1 MADARERY
9 VFIKKLAEGGM
20 ADVFLARDVKSTPPR
35 LCVVKQLLP
44 DLRSKKE
51 HVGMFLDE
59 ADLAVRLAHP
69 NVVRTIDRGSSREG
83 PFLVLEYLAGY
94 DLDLVIERLREVGG
108 RMPWQLA
115 VQIIIS
121 TAEGMAYAHALTGND
136 GKPLNLVHRDLT
148 PSNIFLTFDGVV
160 KVLDF
165 GIAHAQE
172 RRTRTSTGMLK
183 GKARYLAPELIQQ
196 LPGDGR
202 VDQFSLGAALYE
214 SLALRPLFSG
224 ENELAVIHAII
235 ESRRPSLIEQRPDLP
250 AEVDAVFRKMTERL
264 REDRFPT
271 MSDVARALKAV
282 MPPEDQRPALSTF
295 VRQQFGADFEA
306 HASLM
311 ARLASAST
319 SELRSFFEKGVNLT
333 DALNDPSR
341 LDKTQVAVNQQIPVE
356 ARRTPMPTHNL
367 PLELMTTQVVTNQRI
382 PPEARRPPTES
393 GTLELPDE
401 VPPTAV
407 LRPPPPAQPKAL
419 ETGTAHEPQHVPGAK
434 PLRLPDELPLGAE
447 GPSEIQEEP
456 SGLPLWMVVVGVLAL
471 VVVGGLALR
480 GLSGKTPVVAKGVL
494 VIRSQPP
501 GATIVLDGTP
511 VQFRTPAAL
520 PNLVEGKHTLVLA
533 HPDTLGATTSAVV
546 IAGGQQTIDIVLP
559 PKEALLLFAVSPPDA
574 VVTVDGREVALDGG
588 LGQSSPLP
596 RGVHEVDVRAIGFRP
611 RSMRFE
617 VDDGARLPV
626 EVHLESDPS
635 AQ

>member
-69 NVVRTIDRGSSREG
+69 NVVRTIDRGTSRDG

-94 DLDLVIERLREVGG
+94 DLDLVIERLRDVGG

-165 GIAHAQE
+165 GIARAEE

-235 ESRRPSLIEQRPDLP
+235 ESRRPSLIEQRPDIP
-250 AEVDAVFRKMTERL
+250 SEVDAVFRKMTERL
-264 REDRFPT
+264 REDRFPSMT
-271 MSDVARALKAV
+271 EVARALKAV
-282 MPPEDQRPALSTF
+282 MPPDDQRSALSTF

-319 SELRSFFEKGVNLT
+319 SELRAYFEKGVNLT

-341 LDKTQVAVNQQIPVE
+341 LAKTQVALNQQIPVE
-356 ARRTPMPTHNL
+356 ARRTPMAP
-367 PLELMTTQVVTNQRI
+367 V
-382 PPEARRPPTES
+382 
-393 GTLELPDE
+393 TLELPDE
-401 VPPTAV
+401 APAPVVPRPPT
-407 LRPPPPAQPKAL
+407 PAQPKPLLAV
-419 ETGTAHEPQHVPGAK
+419 TAEEPQHVPAAK
-434 PLRLPDELPLGAE
+434 PLRLPDELPLGVE
-447 GPSEIQEEP
+447 GVGGAPEP
-456 SGLPLWMVVVGVLAL
+456 VDEPASGPRLWMVALGVAALVGVGVLAM
-471 VVVGGLALR
+471 R
-480 GLSGKTPVVAKGVL
+480 GLSGKTPVVARGALL
-494 VIRSQPP
+494 VRSQPP
-501 GATIVLDGTP
+501 GASIQLDGVA

-520 PNLVEGKHTLVLA
+520 PDLAPGQHTLVLE
-533 HPDTLGATTSAVV
+533 HPDTLSATATALVVSGA
-546 IAGGQQTIDIVLP
+546 QQTVDLVLP
-559 PKEALLLFAVSPPDA
+559 PKEGLLLFVISPPDA
-574 VVTVDGREVALDGG
+574 IVTVDGREVALDGG
-588 LGQSSPLP
+588 LGQSSPLDT
-596 RGVHEVDVRAIGFRP
+596 GVHDVDIRAMGFMP
-611 RSMRFE
+611 KSMRFDI
-617 VDDGARLPV
+617 VDGARVPV
-626 EVHLESDPS
+626 ELTLEPDPA

>member
-20 ADVFLARDVKSTPPR
+20 ADVFLARDVMSTPPR

-69 NVVRTIDRGSSREG
+69 NVVRTLDRGSSRDG

-108 RMPWQLA
+108 RFPWQLA

-121 TAEGMAYAHALTGND
+121 TAEGMAYAHALLGTD

-165 GIAHAQE
+165 GIARAEE

-235 ESRRPSLIEQRPDLP
+235 ESRRPSLIAQRPDLP
-250 AEVDAVFRKMTERL
+250 TEVDAVFRKMTAPL
-264 REDRFPT
+264 REDRFPSMT
-271 MSDVARALKAV
+271 DVARALKAV
-282 MPPEDQRPALSTF
+282 MPPDDQRPALSTF

-319 SELRSFFEKGVNLT
+319 SELRSFFEKGVNLS
-333 DALNDPSR
+333 DALADPSR
-341 LDKTQVAVNQQIPVE
+341 LAKTQVAVNQQIPVE
-356 ARRTPMPTHNL
+356 ARRTPMPSHDL
-367 PLELMTTQVVTNQRI
+367 PPELLTTQVATHQRV
-382 PPEARRPPTES
+382 PPEARRTPPPS
-393 GTLELPDE
+393 GTLELPDDA
-401 VPPTAV
+401 PAIA
-407 LRPPPPAQPKAL
+407 AQPTPSA
-419 ETGTAHEPQHVPGAK
+419 TGTAQEHVPAAK
-434 PLRLPDELPLGAE
+434 PLQLPDELPLGAE
-447 GPSEIQEEP
+447 SSASELHES
-456 SGLPLWMVVVGVLAL
+456 SGGFPVWAVVLGVLVLVGLGGL
-471 VVVGGLALR
+471 VVR
-480 GLSGKTPVVAKGVL
+480 GLSAKEPVVARGVL
-494 VIRSQPP
+494 VVRSQPP
-501 GATIVLDGTP
+501 GASIELDGAP
-511 VQFRTPAAL
+511 VLFRTPAAL
-520 PNLVEGKHTLVLA
+520 PNLVEGRHTLVLA

-546 IAGGQQTIDIVLP
+546 VAGAQQTVDIVLP
-559 PKEALLLFAVSPPDA
+559 PKEGLLLLAISPPDA
-574 VVTVDGREVALDGG
+574 VVTVDGREVSLDGG
-588 LGQSSPLP
+588 VGQSSPLTT
-596 RGVHEVDVRAIGFRP
+596 GVHEVDVRAIGFRP
-611 RSMRFE
+611 KAMRFE
-617 VDDGARLPV
+617 VEDGARLPV
-626 EVHLESDPS
+626 EVHLEADPA

>member
-69 NVVRTIDRGSSREG
+69 NVVRTIDRGTSRDG

-165 GIAHAQE
+165 GIARAEE

-235 ESRRPSLIEQRPDLP
+235 ESRRPSLIDQRPDIP
-250 AEVDAVFRKMTERL
+250 REVDAVFRKMTAPL
-264 REDRFPT
+264 REDRFAS
-271 MSDVARALKAV
+271 MNEVARALKAV
-282 MPPEDQRPALSTF
+282 MPPEDQRPALSSF

-306 HASLM
+306 HAALM

-319 SELRSFFEKGVNLT
+319 SELRSYFEKGVNLT

-341 LDKTQVAVNQQIPVE
+341 LAKTQVVLNQPIPVE
-356 ARRTPMPTHNL
+356 ARRTPMAP
-367 PLELMTTQVVTNQRI
+367 V
-382 PPEARRPPTES
+382 
-393 GTLELPDE
+393 TLELPDDGPAPLTPR
-401 VPPTAV
+401 PPT
-407 LRPPPPAQPKAL
+407 PAQPRAAV
-419 ETGTAHEPQHVPGAK
+419 TADEAPLAPAAR
-434 PLRLPDELPLGAE
+434 PLRLPDELPLGLDAAQPAPIDE
-447 GPSEIQEEP
+447 PPAGPRV
-456 SGLPLWMVVVGVLAL
+456 WMVALGLAVLVAIGVLA
-471 VVVGGLALR
+471 VR
-480 GLSGKTPVVAKGVL
+480 GLSARAPVVARGALL
-494 VIRSQPP
+494 VRSQPP
-501 GATIVLDGTP
+501 GASIQLDGVA

-520 PNLVEGKHTLVLA
+520 PDLAPGQHTVVLQ
-533 HPDTLGATTSAVV
+533 HPDTLGATATAVV
-546 IAGGQQTIDIVLP
+546 VSGGQQTLDLVLP
-559 PKEALLLFAVSPPDA
+559 PREGLLLFVVSPPDA
-574 VVTVDGREVALDGG
+574 IVKVDGREVGLDGG
-588 LGQSSPLP
+588 LG
-596 RGVHEVDVRAIGFRP
+596 
-611 RSMRFE
+611 
-617 VDDGARLPV
+617 
-626 EVHLESDPS
+626 
-635 AQ
+635 

>member
-1 MADARERY
+1 
-9 VFIKKLAEGGM
+9 M

-69 NVVRTIDRGSSREG
+69 NVVRTIDRGSSRDG

-94 DLDLVIERLREVGG
+94 DLDLVIERLRDTGG

-115 VQIIIS
+115 VQVIIS
-121 TAEGMAYAHALTGND
+121 TAQGMAYAHGLTGTD

-165 GIAHAQE
+165 GIAHAEE

-183 GKARYLAPELIQQ
+183 GKTRYLAPELIQQ

-235 ESRRPSLIEQRPDLP
+235 ESRRPSLIEQRPDIP
-250 AEVDAVFRKMTERL
+250 SEVDAVFRKMTERL
-264 REDRFPT
+264 REDRFPS
-271 MSDVARALKAV
+271 MNDVARALKAV
-282 MPPEDQRPALSTF
+282 MPPEDQRPALSAF

-319 SELRSFFEKGVNLT
+319 SELRAYFEKGVNLT
-333 DALNDPSR
+333 DALADPSR
-341 LDKTQVAVNQQIPVE
+341 LAKTQVALNQQIPLE
-356 ARRTPMPTHNL
+356 ARRTPMPAHDL
-367 PLELMTTQVVTNQRI
+367 PAELLTTQVVTNQRV
-382 PPEARRPPTES
+382 PAEARRTPASPIA
-393 GTLELPDE
+393 LELPDE
-401 VPPTAV
+401 APPTGGHRPATPA
-407 LRPPPPAQPKAL
+407 LRSQATETVEAHQPAPR
-419 ETGTAHEPQHVPGAK
+419 
-434 PLRLPDELPLGAE
+434 PLQLPDELPLGGQGGLTE
-447 GPSEIQEEP
+447 FTDDEP
-456 SGLPLWMVVVGVLAL
+456 GRPRLWMVAL
-471 VVVGGLALR
+471 GGLALVLVAGLAVR
-480 GLSGKTPVVAKGVL
+480 ALSGKAPVVASGVL
-494 VIRSQPP
+494 VVRSQPP
-501 GATIVLDGTP
+501 GATIQLDGAP

-520 PNLVEGKHTLVLA
+520 PNLAPGTHTLVLA

-546 IAGGQQTIDIVLP
+546 VSGSQQTIDVMLP

-574 VVTVDGREVALDGG
+574 VVMVDGREVVLDGG
-588 LGQSSPLP
+588 LGQSAPLP
-596 RGVHEVDVRAIGFRP
+596 AGVHEVDVRAIGFRP
-611 RSMRFE
+611 RTIRYE

-626 EVHLESDPS
+626 ELQLEVDPA

>member
-20 ADVFLARDVKSTPPR
+20 ADVFLARDVMSTPPR

-69 NVVRTIDRGSSREG
+69 NVVRTIDRGTSRDG

-94 DLDLVIERLREVGG
+94 DLDLVIERLRDVGG

-165 GIAHAQE
+165 GIARAEE

-235 ESRRPSLIEQRPDLP
+235 ESRRPSLIDQRPDIP
-250 AEVDAVFRKMTERL
+250 PEVDAVFRKMTARL
-264 REDRFPT
+264 REERFAS
-271 MSDVARALKAV
+271 MNEVARALKAV

-306 HASLM
+306 HAALM

-319 SELRSFFEKGVNLT
+319 SELRAYFEKGVNLT
-333 DALNDPSR
+333 DALSDPSR
-341 LDKTQVAVNQQIPVE
+341 LAKTQVVVNQQIPVE
-356 ARRTPMPTHNL
+356 ARRTPMAP
-367 PLELMTTQVVTNQRI
+367 V
-382 PPEARRPPTES
+382 
-393 GTLELPDE
+393 TLELPDE
-401 VPPTAV
+401 APPAPRPPT
-407 LRPPPPAQPKAL
+407 PAQPKPL
-419 ETGTAHEPQHVPGAK
+419 LSVTAEEPQHVPAAK
-434 PLRLPDELPLGAE
+434 PLRLPDELPLGVE
-447 GPSEIQEEP
+447 GAGGAPDLVEEP
-456 SGLPLWMVVVGVLAL
+456 PTGPRLWLVAVGLVVL
-471 VVVGGLALR
+471 VVVGALAVR
-480 GLSGKTPVVAKGVL
+480 AFSGKPPVVARGALL
-494 VIRSQPP
+494 VRSQPP
-501 GATIVLDGTP
+501 GASIQLDGVA

-520 PNLVEGKHTLVLA
+520 PDLMPGQHTIVLE
-533 HPDTLGATTSAVV
+533 HPDTLGATTTALVV
-546 IAGGQQTIDIVLP
+546 SGAQQTVDLVLP
-559 PKEALLLFAVSPPDA
+559 PKEGLLLFAISPPDA
-574 VVTVDGREVALDGG
+574 IVTVDGREVALDGG
-588 LGQSSPLP
+588 LGQSSPLDT
-596 RGVHEVDVRAIGFRP
+596 GVHDVEIRAMGFMP
-611 RSMRFE
+611 KAMRFDI
-617 VDDGARLPV
+617 VDGARVPV
-626 EVHLESDPS
+626 ELTLEPDP
-635 AQ
+635 AAP